1 MMEEDGNL
9 KRRILLDGRRVG
21 EFDRVLWRSFLSDPI
36 IALPACEEAVSEA
49 LSDVDRFPEFV
60 KIQDK
65 KIRVGLTG
73 QFGANLVSPRLL
85 SCIRVNR
92 IVCLIGIITRT
103 TSVRPKV
110 LRSVH
115 YCEAKK
121 EYVTREYRDVTS
133 NSGTPTGSIYP
144 SRDEA
149 GNLLETEYGYCTYIN
164 SHTVSMQE
172 LPELAP
178 PGMLPRTVEI
188 VMEEDLAD
196 SCKPGDR
203 VYVTGI
209 LKPIIPRTQT
219 QMKSNLRSVV
229 VANAVTQ
236 TSANANCNLSRDDL
250 RKIKHIAK
258 SGTPLDTLA
267 ASFAPTIYGHETVK
281 KGILLLM
288 FGGAEKNLK
297 TGTHLRGDIN
307 CLLVGD
313 PGTAK
318 SQLLRAVMEVCPL
331 SISTTGRGSTG
342 VGLTAAVTSDFD
354 TGEKRLEA
362 GAMVLADRGIV
373 CIDEF
378 DKMNDLDRVAI
389 HEVMEQQ
396 TVTITKSGVKASLN
410 ARCSVLAAANPLYG
424 NFDHNISV
432 AKNVNLPDSLLS
444 RFDMLF
450 IVLDEK
456 AKDHDL
462 RISKFVLDRHVE
474 QSADLTPKSVHT
486 VHTWHYHHSTEHPGE
501 TGDHDQ
507 EQFLSPEFLRK
518 YVFYAKQHMT
528 DNIQLTEE
536 AMKEISDYYVK
547 LRASTSDRALPITP
561 RTLETIIRLS
571 TAHAKLRLSVKVERV
586 DVDQAKAIL
595 NVVLGAQGAD
605 LMILEDVIE
614 HKETTQDENTDLNAS
629 VDEELAPTIQS
640 FIPAKAQSRPSA
652 SELMEVDEQEEQV
665 TSLDALTDEM
675 KTLIHQC
682 IAQVLNAGACG
693 KQEDLQ
699 KLLMETK
706 GLNLSQE
713 CLAGYLG
720 WISDHYQ
727 DHPELHLPQ
736 ILYDKDTTEFF
747 DVS

>member
-1 MMEEDGNL
+1 MNETQRRQKTQNANELIECQISDLVIFELIFETMEESNDLKLDLKSRVQGLLDHPFPDGFTYSDELRELAEEDGKL
-9 KRRILLDGRRVG
+9 RPRVVLDGRRVS
-21 EFDRVLWRSFLSDPI
+21 EYDRLLWRSLLSDPI
-36 IALPACEEAVSEA
+36 IGLPACEEAIEEA
-49 LSDVDRFPEFV
+49 LNDVERFPEYV
-60 KIQDK
+60 KIANK
-65 KIRVGLTG
+65 KLRVGLTG
-73 QFGANLVSPRLL
+73 QFGTHLVSPRLL
-85 SCIRVNR
+85 SCLRVNKV
-92 IVCLIGIITRT
+92 VCLIGIITRT

-115 YCEAKK
+115 YCEAKR
-121 EYVTREYRDVTS
+121 EYLTREYRDVTS
-133 NSGTPTGSIYP
+133 NLGAPTASIYP

-188 VMEEDLAD
+188 IMEEDLAD

-203 VYVTGI
+203 VYITGI
-209 LKPIIPRTQT
+209 LKPIIPRSQT

-236 TSANANCNLSRDDL
+236 TSANAGCTISRDDL
-250 RKIKHIAK
+250 RKIKLIAK
-258 SGTPLDTLA
+258 SGRALETLSS
-267 ASFAPTIYGHETVK
+267 SFAPTIYGHETIK

-288 FGGAEKNLK
+288 FGGAEKNLNS
-297 TGTHLRGDIN
+297 GTHLRGDIN
-307 CLLVGD
+307 CLLIGD

-342 VGLTAAVTSDFD
+342 VGLTAAVTTDFD

-424 NFDHNISV
+424 NFDHNISI

-456 AKDHDL
+456 DKDHDL

-474 QSADLTPKSVHT
+474 QAAELVPKSVHT
-486 VHTWHYHHSTEHPGE
+486 VHTWHYHQSSQQPGE
-501 TGDHDQ
+501 EGSQGDHQ
-507 EQFLSPEFLRK
+507 EDFLTPEFLRK
-518 YVFYAKQHMT
+518 YVYYSKQHMLG
-528 DNIQLTEE
+528 NIQLTGA

-547 LRASTSDRALPITP
+547 IRASTSDKALPITP
-561 RTLETIIRLS
+561 RTLETVIRLS
-571 TAHAKLRLSVKVERV
+571 TAHAKLRLSPRVEKV
-586 DVDQAKAIL
+586 DVDQAKSIL

-605 LMILEDVIE
+605 LM
-614 HKETTQDENTDLNAS
+614 
-629 VDEELAPTIQS
+629 
-640 FIPAKAQSRPSA
+640 
-652 SELMEVDEQEEQV
+652 
-665 TSLDALTDEM
+665 
-675 KTLIHQC
+675 
-682 IAQVLNAGACG
+682 
-693 KQEDLQ
+693 
-699 KLLMETK
+699 
-706 GLNLSQE
+706 
-713 CLAGYLG
+713 
-720 WISDHYQ
+720 
-727 DHPELHLPQ
+727 
-736 ILYDKDTTEFF
+736 
-747 DVS
+747 